1 MFSGITETKLTIQ
14 RITTSASV
22 VSVIF
27 KRPRHR
33 CVLGGSVLVQGICS
47 TIAAITKTTIT
58 VQYMP
63 ETLRCTTVS
72 EWKVGQQ
79 CNAEWPITLQTELSG
94 SIISGHV
101 DAIAAIGDVKNNK
114 RDYIITIVCPKKD
127 SSYLLPK
134 GGITIDG
141 VNLTIQVVQKNI
153 LQVHLIPY
161 TLQHTTLNS
170 LRLHD
175 KVNLEYDY
183 ITKIVCSKIK

>member
-33 CVLGGSVLVQGICS
+33 CVLGGSVLINGICS
-47 TIAAITKTTIT
+47 TITAITKTAIT

-72 EWKVGQQ
+72 GWKVRQR

-94 SIISGHV
+94 SIVSGHV
-101 DAIAAIGDVKNNK
+101 DAVGTVHNIEHSVHGHKVT
-114 RDYIITIVCPKKD
+114 ITCPKKD
-127 SSYLLPK
+127 VRLLIHK
-134 GGITIDG
+134 GGITING
-141 VNLTIQVVQKNI
+141 VNLTISVIKKNTVA
-153 LQVHLIPY
+153 VHLIPY
-161 TLQHTTLNS
+161 TLHHTTLNG
-170 LRLHD
+170 LQLHD
-175 KVNLEYDY
+175 RVNLEYDY